1 MNHGSRDPI
10 DRSITTENVMATAPL
25 GRRRFRVRPALA
37 EGLRLEAS
45 TRAGGFRQGIAEGL
59 PHANEV
65 PVSSRRTLI
74 LIGAIVIGVFAG
86 LVLLNYV
93 RGIEDDI
100 AAEKQSVP
108 VLVAVQDIPKGTP
121 ASEAIAMMEQAH
133 VPLELRPNSYVPVD
147 ARDALVGLEAVNDIA
162 KNQIIID
169 GLFVDPTVIQQ
180 RFTDQI
186 PTGQVAVSFAID
198 QTAGVAGFV
207 QPGDEV
213 NILVRHG
220 SIGCGADE
228 ETDDLSDGSGTEGA
242 APGSSPLEQ
251 EAADEEY
258 CTFSTPARYLFQRVE
273 VLSVG
278 ANLQLAP
285 GETAATGITQLGG
298 PVTFMVPNE
307 AAQILASIAPE
318 DIWLTL
324 LPEDYQAE
332 PLAALTVDVMAGP
345 TPAEI
350 ADCLTPYGADGFIA
364 GDSVDGS
371 DTVAAGDEPV
381 VGHFS
386 CTTLWED

>member
-1 MNHGSRDPI
+1 M
-10 DRSITTENVMATAPL
+10 
-25 GRRRFRVRPALA
+25 
-37 EGLRLEAS
+37 
-45 TRAGGFRQGIAEGL
+45 
-59 PHANEV
+59 
-65 PVSSRRTLI
+65 SSRRTLI

-220 SIGCGADE
+220 SIGCG
-228 ETDDLSDGSGTEGA
+228 
-242 APGSSPLEQ
+242 
-251 EAADEEY
+251 
-258 CTFSTPARYLFQRVE
+258 
-273 VLSVG
+273 
-278 ANLQLAP
+278 
-285 GETAATGITQLGG
+285 
-298 PVTFMVPNE
+298 
-307 AAQILASIAPE
+307 
-318 DIWLTL
+318 
-324 LPEDYQAE
+324 
-332 PLAALTVDVMAGP
+332 
-345 TPAEI
+345 
-350 ADCLTPYGADGFIA
+350 
-364 GDSVDGS
+364 
-371 DTVAAGDEPV
+371 
-381 VGHFS
+381 
-386 CTTLWED
+386 